1 MLDNSCIHNGSLYIL
16 HVMFDNGANTLIEIQ
31 NGRLVTW
38 PCSGMIGCKSSLRGL
53 GKRSCAVVQLD
64 MRLYIVIL
72 ILRISRKSS
81 RMTRSDQFPRPIFSR
96 SGNVIH
102 SLLWK
107 SGLWRIQYYL
117 IYNSLYV
124 ERVVYRSAEQL
135 SQILLHQ
142 RCLQ

>member
-31 NGRLVTW
+31 N
-38 PCSGMIGCKSSLRGL
+38 SGMIRCKSSLRGL
-53 GKRSCAVVQLD
+53 GKRSSAVVQLD

-81 RMTRSDQFPRPIFSR
+81 RMTRSDQFPRPTFSR

-102 SLLWK
+102 SLL
-107 SGLWRIQYYL
+107 
-117 IYNSLYV
+117 
-124 ERVVYRSAEQL
+124 
-135 SQILLHQ
+135 
-142 RCLQ
+142 